1 MNVLKELVLLADR
14 LDRKG
19 FNKEAEFLDQILH
32 KMAAKKEKEPVK
44 KEKEPV
50 KKEKEMAEKKKVA
63 PKKKTEK
70 DQDGDGDEDF
80 RDVMMARMKASGMS
94 KEEAKKKSEKHDEKP
109 KAKKS

>member
-19 FNKEAEFLDQILH
+19 LNKEADFLDQVLQ
-32 KMAAKKEKEPVK
+32 KMAAKKKEKPEEKEEKSPKGKKSK
-44 KEKEPV
+44 KEL
-50 KKEKEMAEKKKVA
+50 
-63 PKKKTEK
+63 
-70 DQDGDGDEDF
+70 DQDGDGDNDF

-94 KEEAKKKSEKHDEKP
+94 KEDAKKKSEKHDEKP

>member
-32 KMAAKKEKEPVK
+32 KMAAKKEKEPAK
-44 KEKEPV
+44 KEST
-50 KKEKEMAEKKKVA
+50 EKKKAA

>member
-32 KMAAKKEKEPVK
+32 KMAAKKEKEPAK
-44 KEKEPV
+44 KEKELS
-50 KKEKEMAEKKKVA
+50 EKKKTA

>member
-19 FNKEAEFLDQILH
+19 LNKEADFLDQVLQ
-32 KMAAKKEKEPVK
+32 KMAAKKKVTLDK
-44 KEKEPV
+44 KEEKSSKDKKT
-50 KKEKEMAEKKKVA
+50 KKEL
-63 PKKKTEK
+63 
-70 DQDGDGDEDF
+70 DQDDDGDNDF

-94 KEEAKKKSEKHDEKP
+94 KEDAKKKTEKHDEKP

>member
-32 KMAAKKEKEPVK
+32 KMAAKKEKEPAK
-44 KEKEPV
+44 KELT
-50 KKEKEMAEKKKVA
+50 EKKKAA

>member
-32 KMAAKKEKEPVK
+32 KMAAKKEKEPAK
-44 KEKEPV
+44 KEKEL
-50 KKEKEMAEKKKVA
+50 AEKKKTA

>member
-32 KMAAKKEKEPVK
+32 KMAAK